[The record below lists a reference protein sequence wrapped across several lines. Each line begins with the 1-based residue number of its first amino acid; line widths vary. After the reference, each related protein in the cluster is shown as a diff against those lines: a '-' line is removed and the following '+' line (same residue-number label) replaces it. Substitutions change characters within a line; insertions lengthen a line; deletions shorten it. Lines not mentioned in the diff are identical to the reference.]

1 MPKPWRASS
10 RHCGRSGDRGRAPT
24 ALVGRRVRC
33 ETELRMPLPPDPG
46 PADSSTPPD
55 EDSKAGITLILNR
68 ALAGDA
74 ESRER
79 VYALLYAELVRLA
92 RSHLSGAGG
101 VSLNPSALVHEAYLR
116 MLRRDAT
123 PMRDRR
129 AFFAYASTVMRSVLV
144 DHVRAGAAEKR
155 GGLFTPVTLT
165 TGVLNSVAAEEDF
178 SRLNDALDALRH
190 VDKRSSRVVEMRYF
204 AGMTEE
210 DIAGELEISVPTVKR
225 DWRKAR
231 AFLFEQLR

>member
-1 MPKPWRASS
+1 MP
-10 RHCGRSGDRGRAPT
+10 RSAAPS
-24 ALVGRRVRC
+24 A
-33 ETELRMPLPPDPG
+33 PPSG
-46 PADSSTPPD
+46 TPPD
-55 EDSKAGITLILNR
+55 DDSRAGITLILNR

-74 ESRER
+74 ASRER
-79 VYALLYAELVRLA
+79 VYAMLYAELLRLA
-92 RSHLSGAGG
+92 RSHLSGSGAL
-101 VSLNPSALVHEAYLR
+101 SLNPSALVHEAYLR
-116 MLRRDAT
+116 MLAREAT

-129 AFFAYASTVMRSVLV
+129 AFFAYASSVMRSVLI

-165 TGVLNSVAAEEDF
+165 TGVLNSVAASEDF
-178 SRLNDALDALRH
+178 SRLNDALDALRG
-190 VDKRSSRVVEMRYF
+190 VDERSFRVVEMRYF

-210 DIAGELEISVPTVKR
+210 DIAGELDVSVPTVKR

>member
-1 MPKPWRASS
+1 
-10 RHCGRSGDRGRAPT
+10 
-24 ALVGRRVRC
+24 
-33 ETELRMPLPPDPG
+33 MPLPPDPG
-46 PADSSTPPD
+46 RADSSTPSD
-55 EDSKAGITLILNR
+55 DDSKAGITVILNR

-74 ESRER
+74 PSRER

-92 RSHLSGAGG
+92 RTHLSGAGA

-116 MLRRDAT
+116 MLRRDGT

-144 DHVRAGAAEKR
+144 DHVRAGSADKR

-178 SRLNDALDALRH
+178 SRLNDALDALRG
-190 VDKRSSRVVEMRYF
+190 VDERSSRVVEMRYF

-210 DIAGELEISVPTVKR
+210 DIAGELEVSVPTVKR

>member
-1 MPKPWRASS
+1 MPQKTDPSTADSS
-10 RHCGRSGDRGRAPT
+10 
-24 ALVGRRVRC
+24 
-33 ETELRMPLPPDPG
+33 LPPD
-46 PADSSTPPD
+46 D
-55 EDSKAGITLILNR
+55 DSKSGITLILNR

-92 RSHLSGAGG
+92 QSHLSGGG
-101 VSLNPSALVHEAYLR
+101 PVSLNPSVLVHEAYLR
-116 MLRRDAT
+116 MLRRDGT

-129 AFFAYASTVMRSVLV
+129 AFFAYASAVMRSVLV
-144 DHVRAGAAEKR
+144 DHVRAGSAGKR
-155 GGLFTPVTLT
+155 GGLYTPVTLT

-178 SRLNDALDALRH
+178 SRLNDALDALRS
-190 VDKRSSRVVEMRYF
+190 VDERGFRVVEMRYF
-204 AGMTEE
+204 SGMTEE
-210 DIAGELEISVPTVKR
+210 DIADQLDVSVPTVKR

>member
-1 MPKPWRASS
+1 MPPRRDS
-10 RHCGRSGDRGRAPT
+10 AP
-24 ALVGRRVRC
+24 AAA
-33 ETELRMPLPPDPG
+33 G
-46 PADSSTPPD
+46 PTGE
-55 EDSKAGITLILNR
+55 EDSKAGLTLILNR
-68 ALAGDA
+68 ALAGDDV
-74 ESRER
+74 SRDQ
-79 VYALLYAELVRLA
+79 VYDLLYAELLRLA
-92 RSHLSGAGG
+92 RSHLSGSGA
-101 VSLNPSALVHEAYLR
+101 VSLNPSVLVHEAYLR
-116 MLRRDAT
+116 MLNRAAT

-129 AFFAYASTVMRSVLV
+129 AFFAYASTVMRSVLI

-178 SRLNDALDALRH
+178 SRLNDALDALRS
-190 VDKRSSRVVEMRYF
+190 VDERSSRVVEMRYF

-210 DIAGELEISVPTVKR
+210 DIASELDVSVPTVKR

>member
-1 MPKPWRASS
+1 MP
-10 RHCGRSGDRGRAPT
+10 RSATPSAAPS
-24 ALVGRRVRC
+24 G
-33 ETELRMPLPPDPG
+33 
-46 PADSSTPPD
+46 TPPGD
-55 EDSKAGITLILNR
+55 DDSKAGITLILNR

-74 ESRER
+74 ASRER
-79 VYALLYAELVRLA
+79 AYALLYAELLRLA
-92 RSHLSGAGG
+92 RSHLSGSGAL
-101 VSLNPSALVHEAYLR
+101 SLNPSALVHEAYLR
-116 MLRRDAT
+116 MLAREAT

-129 AFFAYASTVMRSVLV
+129 AFFAYASSVMRSVLI

-165 TGVLNSVAAEEDF
+165 TGVLNSVAASEDF
-178 SRLNDALDALRH
+178 SRLNDALDALRG
-190 VDKRSSRVVEMRYF
+190 VDERSFRVVEMRYF

-210 DIAGELEISVPTVKR
+210 DIAGELDVSVPTVKR

>member
-1 MPKPWRASS
+1 
-10 RHCGRSGDRGRAPT
+10 
-24 ALVGRRVRC
+24 
-33 ETELRMPLPPDPG
+33 MPLPPDPSRAG
-46 PADSSTPPD
+46 SSTPSD
-55 EDSKAGITLILNR
+55 DDSKAGITVILNR

-74 ESRER
+74 ASRER

-92 RSHLSGAGG
+92 RSHLSGAGS

-129 AFFAYASTVMRSVLV
+129 AFFAYASTVMRSVLI
-144 DHVRAGAAEKR
+144 DHVRAGRADKR

-178 SRLNDALDALRH
+178 SRLNDALDALRG
-190 VDKRSSRVVEMRYF
+190 VDERSSRVVEMRYF

-210 DIAGELEISVPTVKR
+210 DIAGELEVSVPTVKR

>member
-1 MPKPWRASS
+1 MPSS
-10 RHCGRSGDRGRAPT
+10 
-24 ALVGRRVRC
+24 
-33 ETELRMPLPPDPG
+33 PDPAHTEPG
-46 PADSSTPPD
+46 PIADD
-55 EDSKAGITLILNR
+55 DSRDAITVILNR
-68 ALAGDA
+68 ALAGDS
-74 ESRER
+74 ESRDR
-79 VYALLYAELVRLA
+79 VYALLYGELVRLA
-92 RSHLSGAGG
+92 RSHLSGAGS

-129 AFFAYASTVMRSVLV
+129 AFFAYASTVMRSVLI
-144 DHVRAGAAEKR
+144 DHVRAGSADKR

-178 SRLNDALDALRH
+178 SRLNDALDALRG
-190 VDKRSSRVVEMRYF
+190 VDERSSRVVEMRYF

-210 DIAGELEISVPTVKR
+210 DIADELAVSVPTVKR

>member
-1 MPKPWRASS
+1 MQDCPSMPPPSRPAEASPA
-10 RHCGRSGDRGRAPT
+10 GD
-24 ALVGRRVRC
+24 
-33 ETELRMPLPPDPG
+33 
-46 PADSSTPPD
+46 PAT
-55 EDSKAGITLILNR
+55 GITHILNR

-74 ESRER
+74 PARER
-79 VYALLYAELVRLA
+79 LYELLYAELVRLA
-92 RSHLSGAGG
+92 RSHLFGSGAS
-101 VSLNPSALVHEAYLR
+101 SLNPSALVHEAYLR
-116 MLRRDAT
+116 MVGRDQA

-144 DHVRAGAAEKR
+144 DQVRASGADKR
-155 GGLFTPVTLT
+155 GGAQAPVTLT

-178 SRLNDALDALRH
+178 SRLNEALEVLRS
-190 VDKRSSRVVEMRYF
+190 VDERGCRVVELRYF

-210 DIAGELEISVPTVKR
+210 DIAAELEVSVPTVKR